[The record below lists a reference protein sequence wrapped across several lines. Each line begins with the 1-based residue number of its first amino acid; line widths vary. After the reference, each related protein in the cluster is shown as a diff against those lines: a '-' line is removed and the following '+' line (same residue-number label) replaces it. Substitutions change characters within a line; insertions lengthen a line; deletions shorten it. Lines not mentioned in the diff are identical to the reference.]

1 MDVNN
6 TKDLWYRDTW
16 SKGISPIFVGS
27 FIIIVVLMT
36 IFILRTSAESEN
48 SKKIDNLSK
57 GFSIVS
63 IILII
68 YVIYVNIDH
77 NSKIQQQTN
86 RQQSFLIS
94 KELYINMNEK
104 ISHDFPETYFLYN
117 EIDNFD
123 PRTTEEL
130 EKVIKYDKDK
140 RKLLDAF
147 YSEILIELFQ
157 NFLSFKQ
164 YLVGG
169 QFSWVKTFYYQ
180 FQSPILQ
187 KRWLDIKDTY
197 DNNTNNLIQ
206 QFIDI
211 GKKAK
216 ENSWEQKQIEE
227 ELIKIDYSK

>member
-1 MDVNN
+1 MDNS
-6 TKDLWYRDTW
+6 KKELWYKDKW
-16 SKGISPIFVGS
+16 STGISPVFAAS
-27 FIIIVVLMT
+27 FIIILLLMVV
-36 IFILRTSAESEN
+36 FIIRTPSESEN

-57 GFSIVS
+57 GFSIIS
-63 IILII
+63 IVLII
-68 YVIYVNIDH
+68 YVIYTNINH
-77 NSKIQQQTN
+77 NNKIQEQTT

-94 KELYINMNEK
+94 KELYINMIEK
-104 ISHDFPETYFLYN
+104 MSHDFPETYFLYN
-117 EIDNFD
+117 EIANFD
-123 PRTTEEL
+123 PRTIEEL

-197 DNNTNNLIQ
+197 DNNTNALIQ

-211 GKKAK
+211 GKNAK
-216 ENSWEQKQIEE
+216 ENNWESSKLED
-227 ELIKIDYSK
+227 ELIKIDFRK